1 MMKRKHFVIIISAVI
16 LLALSCAPSSLAQK
30 KPTRTNEEL
39 KALKQEVES
48 LKEGQAA
55 IQKTLD
61 EIKDLLKS
69 KSVAA
74 QPQPAAAR
82 EIVLDIAGA
91 PIRGD
96 TNARVVLVD
105 FSDYQCPFCAQ

>member
-1 MMKRKHFVIIISAVI
+1 MTNRKHFVTIISALI
-16 LLALSCAPSSLAQK
+16 LLTLSCAPSSLGQK

-39 KALKQEVES
+39 KALRQEIES
-48 LKEGQAA
+48 LKEGQTA

-82 EIVLDIAGA
+82 DIVLDIAGA
-91 PIRGD
+91 PLKGNK
-96 TNARVVLVD
+96 NARVVLVD
-105 FSDYQCPFCAQ
+105 FSDYQ